1 MHHDSSLKEQVSHGT
16 QKNPISGLPF
26 RTGKG
31 TDYENGFFVERHWHR
46 YMEIIYIIKGT
57 YQFEINL
64 EEFRLE
70 TGDICFLNGE
80 DLHQITGLETITAHD
95 VIIFDP
101 KILEFSYMD
110 EFSEQVIEPLLDR
123 KHLLPHFLHPD
134 HGHYAE
140 VRSRLLP
147 LLELAVKK
155 PKRWYVPCKLGLIE
169 LLYFMQTCGLFLSA
183 DEALS
188 PADRQK
194 IERYKKMVSYM
205 ETNYPHTITLQDL
218 GNVVSCNPQY
228 MCRFFRE
235 ITGTSPMQ
243 YLISLRVEH
252 ACSLLRRTEKSVLE
266 ISLDCG
272 FENVSYF
279 IRKFRQLKGCTPGE
293 YRDSPG

>member
-1 MHHDSSLKEQVSHGT
+1 
-16 QKNPISGLPF
+16 
-26 RTGKG
+26 
-31 TDYENGFFVERHWHR
+31 
-46 YMEIIYIIKGT
+46 
-57 YQFEINL
+57 
-64 EEFRLE
+64 
-70 TGDICFLNGE
+70 
-80 DLHQITGLETITAHD
+80 
-95 VIIFDP
+95 
-101 KILEFSYMD
+101 
-110 EFSEQVIEPLLDR
+110 
-123 KHLLPHFLHPD
+123 
-134 HGHYAE
+134 
-140 VRSRLLP
+140 
-147 LLELAVKK
+147 
-155 PKRWYVPCKLGLIE
+155 
-169 LLYFMQTCGLFLSA
+169 
-183 DEALS
+183 
-188 PADRQK
+188 
-194 IERYKKMVSYM
+194 M